1 MLYTLR
7 LKYRPCL
14 RLFDLSM
21 SPTMNSSTSF
31 YFLFTLLCQVTT
43 NLVFMEVDER
53 NKERCLKRRRL
64 VRWAKGENLS

>member
-1 MLYTLR
+1 
-7 LKYRPCL
+7 
-14 RLFDLSM
+14 M

-31 YFLFTLLCQVTT
+31 YFLFTLLCQVKA
-43 NLVFMEVDER
+43 NLVFMETDER